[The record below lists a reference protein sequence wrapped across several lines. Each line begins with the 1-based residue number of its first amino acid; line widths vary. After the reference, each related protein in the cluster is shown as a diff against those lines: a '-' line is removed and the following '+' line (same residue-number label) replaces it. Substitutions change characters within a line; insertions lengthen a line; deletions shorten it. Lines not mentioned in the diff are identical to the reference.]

1 MKKLK
6 FALLSMIFVASSVFG
21 LNVFKFKNE
30 ASDEQVTVTAHF
42 YANPDLEEGGRI
54 TKTFELKKGAQKRID
69 LVGGDLNKVEVTM
82 EGREMELEVPISEH
96 FHANITIKDD
106 YIEIVRHSG

>member
-6 FALLSMIFVASSVFG
+6 FALLSMIFVASSAFG

-30 ASDEQVTVTAHF
+30 ASDDTVTVTAHF
-42 YANPDLEEGGRI
+42 YATPEYEGSSRI
-54 TKTFELKKGAQKRID
+54 IKTFGLKKGKIKRID

-82 EGREMELEVPISEH
+82 KGREMELEVPISEH
-96 FHANITIKDD
+96 LHANITIKDD